1 VFVFATVVVCLNLV
15 NDAQMATLTVPSRTL
30 APPVDPARKSRYT
43 STPCRKTVLI
53 GLSLTSS
60 HSTLASVLAG
70 EMCEHCHAEASGGID
85 LPTLIRYVEQG
96 CSYYRIILCAV
107 DWAIPTLFT
116 YADIELIFGYKLDR
130 IHVSRR
136 SNHKSAE
143 RVYLTVFRL
152 RGRLIFAPFET
163 FAYLD
168 ERISTHYS
176 SQFSGTIR
184 KAACIDIVR
193 IYFCEDAKLARR
205 LYYQPPWL
213 FWKEAESTK

>member
-1 VFVFATVVVCLNLV
+1 VFVFATVAVCSHLAN
-15 NDAQMATLTVPSRTL
+15 NAQMATLTVPSRTL
-30 APPVDPARKSRYT
+30 APPVDPARKYRYT

-53 GLSLTSS
+53 GLSSTSS

-85 LPTLIRYVEQG
+85 LPTLIQYVEQE

-107 DWAIPTLFT
+107 DWAIPALFT

-136 SNHKSAE
+136 SNRKSVE
-143 RVYLTVFRL
+143 RVYLTVFRI

-168 ERISTHYS
+168 ERISTRYS
-176 SQFSGTIR
+176 SQFCGTIR
-184 KAACIDIVR
+184 KAACGDVVR
-193 IYFCEDAKLARR
+193 IYFCENSRLA
-205 LYYQPPWL
+205 
-213 FWKEAESTK
+213 

>member
-1 VFVFATVVVCLNLV
+1 
-15 NDAQMATLTVPSRTL
+15 MATLTVPPRTL
-30 APPVDPARKSRYT
+30 APPVDPARKYRYT

-53 GLSLTSS
+53 GLSLTSY

-136 SNHKSAE
+136 SNRKSAE
-143 RVYLTVFRL
+143 RVYLTVFRV
-152 RGRLIFAPFET
+152 RDRLIFVPFVP

-168 ERISTHYS
+168 ERSSTRYC

-184 KAACIDIVR
+184 KAACSDIVR
-193 IYFCEDAKLARR
+193 IYFCEDSRLA
-205 LYYQPPWL
+205 
-213 FWKEAESTK
+213 